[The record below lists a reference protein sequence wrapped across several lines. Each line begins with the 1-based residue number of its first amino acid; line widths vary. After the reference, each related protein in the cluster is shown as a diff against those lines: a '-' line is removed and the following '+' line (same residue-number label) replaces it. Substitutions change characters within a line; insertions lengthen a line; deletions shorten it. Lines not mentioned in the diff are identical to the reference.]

1 MLKYFLHILKIFEI
15 LNFRNKILLVL
26 FFLNSILIALLET
39 FGIGILALYVGF
51 LSNTKMI
58 IDNIPLIPLLDV
70 SVK

>member
-58 IDNIPLIPLLDV
+58 MNNIPLIF
-70 SVK
+70 